1 MTGLLKKDFRLLAK
15 YGKVVL
21 LMMGIFLLASIYSK
35 DVTFSAGVII
45 IMGLMMTV
53 NTISYDD
60 MAHFTEY
67 SVTLPIS
74 RARQVV
80 EKYIL
85 SICILAIG
93 VGLVA
98 VLNLIFRILWPE
110 HTDMMENVSAMLLCM
125 SLGLV
130 MLSLMIPLVYKF
142 GAEKARIIVILIG
155 MSPALLLPLVMKGSE
170 TVAAVSISD
179 EMLFFLFSC
188 SPLVGLACMAV
199 SCLISVRIFQ
209 KKEF

>member
-21 LMMGIFLLASIYSK
+21 LMMGVFLLASIYSK
-35 DVTFSAGVII
+35 DITFSAGVIV

-93 VGLVA
+93 VGVVA

-142 GAEKARIIVILIG
+142 GAEKARIIIILIG
-155 MSPALLLPLVMKGSE
+155 MSPALLLPLAMGGSE
-170 TVAAVSISD
+170 TAAAVSISD
-179 EMLFFLFSC
+179 EALFFLFSC

-199 SCLISVRIFQ
+199 SCFISVRIFQ